1 MCSSEGRADGIKG
14 VYDVMTEEEIRK
26 MNQENY
32 SAQME
37 SLGYHANGIPMNA
50 SRCSMGLPELPD
62 KNLLIE
68 APKIEHELE
77 MIRKELH
84 QIKVVLKMGLKVC
97 EEDGG
102 DTE

>member
-1 MCSSEGRADGIKG
+1 M
-14 VYDVMTEEEIRK
+14 EEKEIIDRL
-26 MNQENY
+26 QD
-32 SAQME
+32 E
-37 SLGYHANGIPMNA
+37 SIGYHSDGAPMNA
-50 SRCSMGLPELPD
+50 ARRAMGLPELPD
-62 KNLLIE
+62 KNLRIE

-84 QIKVVLKMGLKVC
+84 QIKIVLKMGLKVC